1 MVMNYLIFGGE
12 GFIGFHLI
20 EFLNK
25 QKGIPYGDIYSLDIV
40 EKDKTREYN
49 YIYCDIRK
57 EISLNIPNIKDSII
71 FNLAAIHT
79 TPGHENEEYFE
90 TNILG
95 AENITTFAENNSIN
109 KIAFTSSIAPYGAS
123 EKVKTEETIPMPNIP
138 YGISKYVAE
147 KIHLI
152 WLSKDSSNRKLFMVR
167 PGVVFGKG
175 EGGNYSR
182 LYSSMKKGFF
192 FYPGR
197 KDTIKACVYVKD
209 VVRILY
215 YGISTH
221 QENPAI
227 FNLTYFPAPT
237 IEEIC
242 NTIAIT
248 THINKP
254 RILIPSWLILL
265 AARGIHFISLFLGS
279 KFNGIHPDRVKKV
292 MISTN
297 ISGNKLENSYL
308 KLRYSLSESINDW
321 FNDCDEK
328 GLL

>member
-1 MVMNYLIFGGE
+1 MNYLIFGGE
-12 GFIGFHLI
+12 GFIGTHLI
-20 EFLNK
+20 EYLNK
-25 QKGIPYGDIYSLDIV
+25 EKNVPFNNIYSLDIS
-40 EKDKTREYN
+40 DKNKNREYN
-49 YIYCDIRK
+49 YMYCDIRN
-57 EISLNIPNIKDSII
+57 EIKLDLPAIHNSII
-71 FNLAAIHT
+71 FNLSAIHT

-95 AENITTFAENNSIN
+95 AENITNFAEKNSID

-123 EKVKTEETIPMPNIP
+123 EEIKTEETIPMPNIP
-138 YGISKYVAE
+138 YGISKFVAE

-152 WLSKDSSNRKLFMVR
+152 WLAKNSSKRKLFIVR

-215 YGISTH
+215 DGITIYD
-221 QENPAI
+221 ENPAI

-237 IEEIC
+237 IEKIC
-242 NTIAIT
+242 STIAKT
-248 THINKP
+248 TNVKNPKIV
-254 RILIPSWLILL
+254 IPSWFILSV
-265 AARGIHFISLFLGS
+265 ARVIHFISLFSGTKL
-279 KFNGIHPDRVKKV
+279 NGIHPDRVKKV

-297 ISGNKLENSYL
+297 ISGEKLHNSTL
-308 KLRYSLSESINDW
+308 KLKYDLSEAINDW
-321 FNDCDEK
+321 LIDCERK
-328 GLL
+328 GLF

>member
-1 MVMNYLIFGGE
+1 MNYLIFGGE
-12 GFIGFHLI
+12 GFIGSHLI
-20 EFLNK
+20 EYLNK
-25 QKGIPYGDIYSLDIV
+25 EKNVPFNKIFSLDILN
-40 EKDKTREYN
+40 KNKKREYN
-49 YIYCDIRK
+49 YVYCDIRD
-57 EISLNIPNIKDSII
+57 EIKLNIPFIENSII
-71 FNLAAIHT
+71 FNLSAIHT

-95 AENITTFAENNSIN
+95 AENITTFAEKNSID

-123 EKVKTEETIPMPNIP
+123 EKLKTEETIPMPNIP
-138 YGISKYVAE
+138 YGISKFVAE

-152 WLSKDSSNRKLFMVR
+152 WLARDSSKRKLFIVR

-209 VVRILY
+209 VVRILHD
-215 YGISTH
+215 GIFNH
-221 QENPAI
+221 LENPAI

-242 NTIAIT
+242 NTIAIST
-248 THINKP
+248 SVKKP
-254 RILIPSWLILL
+254 TIVIPSWMMLSVSKF
-265 AARGIHFISLFLGS
+265 IHFFSLFLGS

-297 ISGNKLENSYL
+297 ISGKKLHESSLSL
-308 KLRYSLSESINDW
+308 KYSLSEAINDW
-321 FNDCDEK
+321 FNDCEGK
-328 GLL
+328 GLF

>member
-1 MVMNYLIFGGE
+1 MNYLIFGGE

-20 EFLNK
+20 EYLNK
-25 QKGIPYGDIYSLDIV
+25 EIGIPLNKIYSLDIV
-40 EKDKTREYN
+40 ERQKNRKCN
-49 YIYCDIRK
+49 YIYCDVRN
-57 EISLNIPNIKDSII
+57 EILINISSLEDSII

-79 TPGHENEEYFE
+79 TPGHPNNEYFE
-90 TNILG
+90 TNIYG
-95 AENITTFAENNSIN
+95 AENVTAFAEKNGIK

-123 EKVKTEETIPMPNIP
+123 EDNKTEETLPMPNIP

-147 KIHLI
+147 KIHLL
-152 WLSKDSSNRKLFMVR
+152 WLAKDNTSCKLLIVR

-182 LYSSMKKGFF
+182 LFNSMRNGFF

-215 YGISTH
+215 EGIATNEEH
-221 QENPAI
+221 LAV
-227 FNLTYFPAPT
+227 FNLTYYPAPC

-242 NTIAIT
+242 NTIATVTNVKKPSILVPAWVIMST
-248 THINKP
+248 AKFIN
-254 RILIPSWLILL
+254 
-265 AARGIHFISLFLGS
+265 LFAGVCGS
-279 KFNGIHPDRVKKV
+279 RLSGIHPDRVKKV

-297 ISGNKLENSYL
+297 ISGEKLANSSLNL
-308 KLRYSLSESINDW
+308 KYTLSEAIKDW
-321 FNDCDEK
+321 LKDCEGK
-328 GLL
+328 GLY